1 MRVLATFPELVGPPA
16 TGDMAGHAPPADHD
30 AGVRP
35 AEASSEPP
43 PARPRGP
50 RPIRVTPRPRFP
62 LASIAA
68 LGLVTAVL
76 WLLVALREAAT
87 PGRGGPDERL
97 AAEPAAETVR

>member
-16 TGDMAGHAPPADHD
+16 PGGMAGHAQPAV
-30 AGVRP
+30 AAAVARC
-35 AEASSEPP
+35 AEASGEPP

-50 RPIRVTPRPRFP
+50 RPIRVTPRARFP

-76 WLLVALREAAT
+76 WMLVALREAAT

-97 AAEPAAETVR
+97 AAEPVAEAVR